1 MKQILVGID
10 FSKNSIH
17 ALEYAIQFANKVE
30 ANITLLWVNNTA
42 SSEYIFDD
50 TLIEIKKEKRLNLEK
65 LIEQYQKKL
74 SPGKLSFKLRKGKVH
89 LEVATQAKQINA
101 DLIVAGTHG
110 VSGFEEYWIG
120 SNAYRIVTHAPCPV
134 ITIRYDFPFKDK
146 INKILLPID
155 SSQETKQK
163 LPVTIKIA
171 KNYNAD
177 IHVLAMYS
185 TPIKSL
191 QRRVDN
197 HAIQVKEI
205 LNKEGIN
212 CVISSVEADSLTN
225 ATLNYAQEN
234 NADLIA
240 IMTEQETT
248 TANIFLGPFAQQL
261 INHSAIFTRQ
271 PRKHS
276 SRHHRNRI
284 RNVVPPSQS

>member
-65 LIEQYQKKL
+65 LIEQYQEKL

-134 ITIRYDFPFKDK
+134 ITIRFDFPFKDK

-163 LPVTIKIA
+163 LPVTIEIA

-261 INHSAIFTRQ
+261 INHSAIPILSLRS
-271 PRKHS
+271 KELVH
-276 SRHHRNRI
+276 
-284 RNVVPPSQS
+284 

>member
-17 ALEYAIQFANKVE
+17 ALEYAIQFANNFE

-65 LIEQYQKKL
+65 LIEQYQEKL

-134 ITIRYDFPFKDK
+134 ITIRFDFPFKDQ

-163 LPVTIKIA
+163 LPVTIEIA

-261 INHSAIFTRQ
+261 INHSAIPILSLRS
-271 PRKHS
+271 KELVH
-276 SRHHRNRI
+276 
-284 RNVVPPSQS
+284 

>member
-261 INHSAIFTRQ
+261 INHSAIPILSLRS
-271 PRKHS
+271 KELVH
-276 SRHHRNRI
+276 
-284 RNVVPPSQS
+284 

>member
-1 MKQILVGID
+1 MKQILVGVD

-17 ALEYAIQFANKVE
+17 ALEYAIQFANKVG

-42 SSEYIFDD
+42 TSEYVFDD
-50 TLIEIKKEKRLNLEK
+50 TLLEIKKEKRANLET
-65 LIEQYQKKL
+65 LIEKYQGKL
-74 SPGKLSFKLRKGKVH
+74 SPGQLSYKLRKGKVH

-134 ITIRYDFPFKDK
+134 ITIRYDFPFKK
-146 INKILLPID
+146 EAIKRIILPID
-155 SSQETKQK
+155 SSQETKEK
-163 LPVTIKIA
+163 LPVTLEISKRYKA
-171 KNYNAD
+171 E

-185 TPIKSL
+185 TSVKAI

-197 HAIQVKEI
+197 HANQVKEI
-205 LNKEGIN
+205 LKKEGIK
-212 CVISSVEADSLTN
+212 CKMASVEADSLTN
-225 ATLNYAQEN
+225 ATVNYAQDN
-234 NADLIA
+234 DADLIA

-261 INHSAIFTRQ
+261 INHSAIPILSLRS
-271 PRKHS
+271 KELV
-276 SRHHRNRI
+276 N
-284 RNVVPPSQS
+284 

>member
-163 LPVTIKIA
+163 LPVTLKIA

-212 CVISSVEADSLTN
+212 CVISSVEADSLTK

-261 INHSAIFTRQ
+261 INHSAIPILSLRS
-271 PRKHS
+271 KELVH
-276 SRHHRNRI
+276 
-284 RNVVPPSQS
+284 